1 MGRRGLGGS
10 FSFGLLVVACAGGA
24 FVACS
29 GDDDATPGGGDAGQ
43 ETTTPET
50 SSPDAP
56 GGDTGA
62 DANVEPPF
70 DCTQE
75 SSAELP
81 EHLRCTGLYETWS
94 KKTVAAGVKEFAPA
108 YTFWSD
114 GATKKRWI
122 YLPAGQKIDTT
133 DMDAWV
139 FPVGTKLWK
148 EFVLD
153 GKRVETRLFW
163 KIASGTW
170 ARTTY
175 QWSAD
180 ESEAKRLDT
189 GFTKNDPKDP
199 NASGYEIP
207 AVAKCDQCHNGNAD
221 KVLGFE
227 AVSLGLPGATG
238 YTLDMLVADGRLTTN
253 PGGNAGVKPS
263 IPDDGKGGKDALG
276 WLHANCGLACHNQLP
291 TANCAFRGM
300 FVKLRYAEITTGLTI
315 DKTDTYTTTV
325 NVPSLLPGVGG
336 YMRIAPGQ
344 VGTSAVHY
352 LANRRDNTSPVAQMP
367 PIASHK
373 IDPTGVGYLATWIG
387 ALP

>member
-1 MGRRGLGGS
+1 MFRRSVRGG

-29 GDDDATPGGGDAGQ
+29 SDDEGTPGGGDAGQ

-50 SSPDAP
+50 SAPDAP
-56 GGDTGA
+56 NADSADGD
-62 DANVEPPF
+62 VEPTF

-75 SSAELP
+75 SAVELP
-81 EHLRCTGLYETWS
+81 EHLRCSGLYDGWT
-94 KKTVAAGVKEFAPA
+94 KKTLAAGVKEFAPA

-114 GATKKRWI
+114 GSTKKRWI
-122 YLPAGQKIDTT
+122 YLPPGQKIDTT

-163 KIASGTW
+163 KIATGTW

-189 GFTKNDPKDP
+189 GYTKNDPMDP
-199 NASGYEIP
+199 AASGYEIP
-207 AVAKCDQCHNGNAD
+207 AVAKCDQCHNGSAD

-227 AVSLGLPGATG
+227 VVGLGLPGATG
-238 YTLDMLVADGRLTTN
+238 YTLDALVAEGRLTTN
-253 PGGNAGVKPS
+253 PGGNAGAKPS
-263 IPDDGKGGKDALG
+263 IPDDGKGSKNALG
-276 WLHANCGLACHNQLP
+276 WLHANCGLACHNALP

-300 FVKLRYAEITTGLTI
+300 HLKLRYTEITSGLTA
-315 DKTDTYTTTV
+315 DKTDTFTTSV
-325 NVPSLLPGVGG
+325 NVPSLLPGTGTHN
-336 YMRIAPGQ
+336 RITPGD
-344 VGTSAVHY
+344 VATSAVHT
-352 LANRRDNTSPVAQMP
+352 LSNQRNNTNPNAQMP
-367 PIASHK
+367 PIVSHK